1 LYLARRSSGV
11 NAGSTG
17 EFPELLAMT
26 DLFGLPRVKHVTAK
40 GGTMID
46 IGCTE
51 STYRQAAS
59 MFILR

>member
-1 LYLARRSSGV
+1 
-11 NAGSTG
+11 
-17 EFPELLAMT
+17 MT